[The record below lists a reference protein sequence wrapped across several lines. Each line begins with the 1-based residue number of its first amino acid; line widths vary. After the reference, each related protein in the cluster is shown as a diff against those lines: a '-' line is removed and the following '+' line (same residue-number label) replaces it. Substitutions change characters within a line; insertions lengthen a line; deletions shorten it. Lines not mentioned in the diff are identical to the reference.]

1 MNLTN
6 KYAELVTKHP
16 IKVLLLM
23 LLITVMIG
31 SGLSKM
37 TIRTNQDAD
46 LPEID
51 PIVATKKRIDNIF
64 GDKTEIMIGIHHS
77 NIFQSSTLTKVAKIS
92 NELQIKSTV

>member
-64 GDKTEIMIGIHHS
+64 GDI
-77 NIFQSSTLTKVAKIS
+77 
-92 NELQIKSTV
+92 